1 MDSFKPPPPLA
12 SKGSYTSTSRATLYR
27 KEATLCK
34 AAAGSAKISN
44 FFTHAPKDRNL
55 TAKPTKVL
63 KIEDKDSLSDSDEDW
78 DDIPNFPASSPH
90 VITPDPDL
98 THTEPSSDATTPNN
112 ASLELG
118 PPPLSFLD
126 PTADDEFEPPT
137 IAVGTIVAGLLK
149 EAKQHKS
156 FAALFKLHAVRNFL
170 ELQERY
176 RLVPNIK
183 NPVMRASA
191 VVAKSVGR
199 GPYFARHIHLLVHYI
214 QRFHT
219 LPPSRAGKHQ
229 SHPSLLNNERVH
241 QAVRRFLTIL
251 APGEV
256 SLFNWVSL
264 Q

>member
-1 MDSFKPPPPLA
+1 M
-12 SKGSYTSTSRATLYR
+12 
-27 KEATLCK
+27 
-34 AAAGSAKISN
+34 
-44 FFTHAPKDRNL
+44 HVPKDRNL
-55 TAKPTKVL
+55 TARPTKVL
-63 KIEDKDSLSDSDEDW
+63 KIKDEDSLSDLDEDW

-90 VITPDPDL
+90 VIAPDPNL

-112 ASLELG
+112 ASLKLG
-118 PPPLSFLD
+118 PLPLLFLD

-156 FAALFKLHAVRNFL
+156 FAVLFKLHAVHNFL
-170 ELQERY
+170 ELHEWYQ
-176 RLVPNIK
+176 LVPNIK

-191 VVAKSVGR
+191 IIAKSIGR
-199 GPYFARHIHLLVHYI
+199 GPYFACHIRLLVHYI

-241 QAVRRFLTIL
+241 QAVRQFLTIL